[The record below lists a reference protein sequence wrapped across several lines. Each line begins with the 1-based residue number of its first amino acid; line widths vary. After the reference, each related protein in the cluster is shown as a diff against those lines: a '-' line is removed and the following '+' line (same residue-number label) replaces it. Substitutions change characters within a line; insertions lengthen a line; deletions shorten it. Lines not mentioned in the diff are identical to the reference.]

1 MDKVLLAVT
10 YMKQHLELFHTF
22 DGSPEKE
29 IHEHY
34 DLVKDLVLISPSETE
49 LSTALFMAFV
59 GESSPGLASTAGRNL
74 FLLLHVHLELLATQQ
89 SADICISDVQGCI
102 DEWPWRRQYFNQ

>member
-1 MDKVLLAVT
+1 MDKVLLAAT

-34 DLVKDLVLISPSETE
+34 DLFKDLVLISPSETE

-59 GESSPGLASTAGRNL
+59 GAPSPGLASTASRNL
-74 FLLLHVHLELLATQQ
+74 FLLLHVHLEVLATQQ
-89 SADICISDVQGCI
+89 SAEICISDLQGCI
-102 DEWPWRRQYFNQ
+102 DEWPWRGQYFN

>member
-1 MDKVLLAVT
+1 MDKDLLAVT

-29 IHEHY
+29 THEHY
-34 DLVKDLVLISPSETE
+34 DLFKDLVLISPSETE

-59 GESSPGLASTAGRNL
+59 GASSGSASTAGRNL

-89 SADICISDVQGCI
+89 SAEICISDVQGCI
-102 DEWPWRRQYFNQ
+102 DEWPWRGQYFN